1 MSHCFLGG
9 FSPWAH
15 PWAGIAPAAVRYE
28 PLARFYPRLLHP
40 KAQLQ
45 IAGGGEHT
53 TGTLLGIPGPNVSPP
68 PRLSHTSY
76 PAGDG
81 GWGVQAEGTLLSTPA
96 RSNLDARQNTSPNSF
111 QRTYGRN

>member
-68 PRLSHTSY
+68 PPPVPHLVPRR
-76 PAGDG
+76 
-81 GWGVQAEGTLLSTPA
+81 GWGVGCPGRGDPPLHPGAVQLG
-96 RSNLDARQNTSPNSF
+96 RTSKYITKFFPEDV
-111 QRTYGRN
+111 RA